1 MAHVRQST
9 QLPSLKTLTFDGNV
23 LPDGESTNSKEK
35 RLISRVSS
43 EKQMRNHSRVSNK
56 SEKKS
61 SPRVGTVLIA
71 DPYSF
76 NDQSRELSNELSIQL
91 ER

>member
-23 LPDGESTNSKEK
+23 LPNDSESTNNLEK
-35 RLISRVSS
+35 RIISRVSS

-61 SPRVGTVLIA
+61 SPRIGTVLIS

-76 NDQSRELSNELSIQL
+76 NE
-91 ER
+91 